1 MILKREK
8 ERKKM
13 PAQAPLSA
21 SVCLRLLFLACRQ
34 ECGYFCFVVF
44 SFNTGIGLFHII
56 VVFRSSVS
64 LV

>member
-1 MILKREK
+1 
-8 ERKKM
+8 M